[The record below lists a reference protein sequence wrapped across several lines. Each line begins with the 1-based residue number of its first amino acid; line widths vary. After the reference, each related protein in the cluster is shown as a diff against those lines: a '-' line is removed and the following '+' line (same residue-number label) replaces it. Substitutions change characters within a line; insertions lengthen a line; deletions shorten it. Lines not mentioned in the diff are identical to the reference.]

1 MRPRILV
8 TGATGTVGSLV
19 VSGLCDRGAH
29 VVALAHTAD
38 KAASFASDC
47 AEVRV
52 AELRDDRQAREAL
65 EGIDKVFMVTPVTPD
80 QVEIGDEI
88 VAAATDAGVGR
99 IVKLSIMGADA
110 GPASLFGRWHRHV
123 EKSIERLG
131 LPFTFLR
138 PNVFMQNFIGGWG
151 AAIPAQGR
159 IFLPSGEAAVSY
171 VDARDVAEVAVET
184 LLGDGHDGCVYT
196 LTGPVAVTH
205 AEIAAA
211 ISAASGRPV
220 EYVPVSEDAA
230 RQSLAEAGVSEPLLG
245 GVLDLWAQQRAGEA
259 AKLRADVEDVL
270 ERPPRRFE
278 EFARDHADVWRAAS

>member
-8 TGATGTVGSLV
+8 TGASGTVGSLV
-19 VSGLCDRGAH
+19 VRGLCDRGAH
-29 VVALAHTAD
+29 VVALAHTD
-38 KAASFASDC
+38 VKATSIASDC

-52 AELRDDRQAREAL
+52 AELRDDRQARAAL
-65 EGIDKVFMVTPVTPD
+65 VGIDKVFMVTPVTPD

-88 VAAATDAGVGR
+88 AAAATDAGVGR

-110 GPASLFGRWHRHV
+110 APASLFGRWHRHM

-138 PNVFMQNFIGGWG
+138 PNVFMQNFIGRWG
-151 AAIPAQGR
+151 ETIPGQGR
-159 IFLPSGEAAVSY
+159 ILLPSGEAAVSY
-171 VDARDVAEVAVET
+171 IDARDVADVAVET

-196 LTGPVAVTH
+196 LTGPAAVTH

-220 EYVPVSEDAA
+220 EYVPVPEEAA
-230 RQSLAEAGVSEPLLG
+230 RRSLAEAGVPEPLLG
-245 GVLDLWAQQRAGEA
+245 GVLGLWATQRAGEA
-259 AKLRADVEDVL
+259 ASVTSDVEDVI

-278 EFARDHADVWRAAS
+278 EFAREHAAAWRVGP